1 MKPGIYFGLPEDL
14 YHADEALGSNDLK
27 LVRKDPAQFWL
38 KSKMNPKRHLY
49 ATQTKS
55 TTLGSAM
62 HKMVLEGHEAFVRAY
77 VRGREED
84 GTMTPAQKS
93 AITKALKKDLR
104 EDQTLLHAD
113 EFDLC
118 LDTESIVTS
127 HPDLKDALT
136 GGASEVSM
144 FWDYNGVP
152 LKARF
157 DRLKPGG
164 IGDLKSIAN
173 ERDDKLETACKFAIK
188 RYRYYVQAAHYLR
201 GLSRFGKFL
210 EDRSIYTWSAALRKP
225 VEAGDTGSN
234 WALVK
239 ECVDRSKK
247 SDPGFQFIF
256 IQTSGA
262 PATWACTLHPQN
274 PIIEI
279 GARQVEDAIEIYLA
293 NKKRFG
299 TSQWLPTWRM
309 AELDMS
315 EMPGG
320 EFGWD

>member
-1 MKPGIYFGLPEDL
+1 MRPGIYFGLPEDI
-14 YHADEALGSNDLK
+14 YHNDEALGSNDLK

-62 HKMVLEGHEAFVRAY
+62 HKMVLEGHEAFVRTY
-77 VRGREED
+77 VRRVDDDEG
-84 GTMTPAQKS
+84 MTPAQK
-93 AITKALKKDLR
+93 AAVTKAAKKDLR
-104 EDQTLLHAD
+104 EDQTLLKAD

-127 HPDLKDALT
+127 HPDLKGALT
-136 GGASEVSM
+136 GGASEVSV
-144 FWDYNGVP
+144 FWEGPGGVP

-188 RYRYYVQAAHYLR
+188 RYRYYMQAAHYLE
-201 GLSRFGKFL
+201 GLAQLPRFVTDGTIFAW
-210 EDRSIYTWSAALRKP
+210 DRFANRSVLADGASTSLVNMC
-225 VEAGDTGSN
+225 VE
-234 WALVK
+234 
-239 ECVDRSKK
+239 RQKK
-247 SDPGFQFIF
+247 DPPGFQFIF
-256 IQTSGA
+256 VQTSGA
-262 PATWACTLHPQN
+262 PATWACTLHPPN
-274 PIIEI
+274 PILDI

-293 NKKRFG
+293 HKKRFG

-320 EFGWD
+320 EFGWE